1 MEHYIWK
8 RRGLLAAIA
17 IFALALF
24 TAALGSS
31 IHWINKPFPGFFL
44 HDNLTIGP
52 YFLPGW
58 TGSIAGLK
66 SLDRIVAV
74 NGRPIQRRAELYDFV
89 MKTPPHSTL
98 RYGIVRDGQRFNVD
112 VASMTLAFHDWFLT
126 FGIYVVIGIAFL
138 VIGAAPYY
146 LRAASPAALPL
157 CFMGFAVFVW
167 FETTFDFMTAG
178 MLPKEMRIF
187 ALTLT
192 PSAGIH
198 LGLLFKN
205 GQALWRAQ
213 PLCLFFI
220 YGISAIL
227 GVMNSATF
235 YGPTEQWVHVFQAAY
250 IYTCIGALGFLVNVG
265 SAFRGMLPNLDRSR
279 LRVMFVGAVLGFFL
293 PTLCTVLTASF
304 KWPIPYNLAL
314 VPTVFFPLSVA
325 YALVKY
331 SLFDLGNALKV
342 ALSRIALTALLL
354 VIYAAVVLLLRPW
367 AGIYQNDPL
376 VPLFFS
382 ILVVL
387 AFNPLL
393 SRIERIVDRYIYRQ
407 AYDPAKVQAEV
418 SSFLRSLDDPPTL
431 GNGFIRRVS
440 ENIGVETATLVY
452 LPKGSDNYLTITTT
466 NTGGNLPMVA
476 QALKELSLGQP
487 EFYLH
492 GVSREELK
500 VNPKLAGQQTRL
512 LMVFEQ
518 LAAELLIPIVFE
530 GEIRGFVSF
539 GQKSSRQE
547 YSAED
552 LRLLGTLTDQLALS
566 LENGRLYQESVKA
579 YKEAEATNQ
588 KLTEMDRVK
597 KQFVANICHEL
608 RTPVST
614 IIGFSEVLLDPNF
627 TGDSRD
633 MLERLGNNS
642 QELAHLMDNLMNFSR
657 LENDPVSA
665 RFEVIKLQEFLFALE
680 MMTQRLIRER
690 PIQFGINMES
700 PVETIESDGQ
710 KLQQILVQLLTNAL
724 KFTKQGKIELKIR
737 CLNEEPRSFVEIAVA
752 DTGIGIKKE
761 DQDLIFEDFRQLDG
775 SSVRR
780 YGGTGLGLGLCKK
793 LASALGGTI
802 RVTSEIGVG
811 SVFSLLLPLN
821 PSAG

>member
-1 MEHYIWK
+1 
-8 RRGLLAAIA
+8 
-17 IFALALF
+17 
-24 TAALGSS
+24 
-31 IHWINKPFPGFFL
+31 
-44 HDNLTIGP
+44 
-52 YFLPGW
+52 
-58 TGSIAGLK
+58 
-66 SLDRIVAV
+66 
-74 NGRPIQRRAELYDFV
+74 
-89 MKTPPHSTL
+89 
-98 RYGIVRDGQRFNVD
+98 
-112 VASMTLAFHDWFLT
+112 
-126 FGIYVVIGIAFL
+126 
-138 VIGAAPYY
+138 
-146 LRAASPAALPL
+146 
-157 CFMGFAVFVW
+157 
-167 FETTFDFMTAG
+167 
-178 MLPKEMRIF
+178 
-187 ALTLT
+187 
-192 PSAGIH
+192 
-198 LGLLFKN
+198 
-205 GQALWRAQ
+205 
-213 PLCLFFI
+213 
-220 YGISAIL
+220 
-227 GVMNSATF
+227 
-235 YGPTEQWVHVFQAAY
+235 
-250 IYTCIGALGFLVNVG
+250 
-265 SAFRGMLPNLDRSR
+265 
-279 LRVMFVGAVLGFFL
+279 
-293 PTLCTVLTASF
+293 
-304 KWPIPYNLAL
+304 
-314 VPTVFFPLSVA
+314 
-325 YALVKY
+325 
-331 SLFDLGNALKV
+331 
-342 ALSRIALTALLL
+342 
-354 VIYAAVVLLLRPW
+354 
-367 AGIYQNDPL
+367 
-376 VPLFFS
+376 
-382 ILVVL
+382 
-387 AFNPLL
+387 
-393 SRIERIVDRYIYRQ
+393 
-407 AYDPAKVQAEV
+407 
-418 SSFLRSLDDPPTL
+418 
-431 GNGFIRRVS
+431 
-440 ENIGVETATLVY
+440 
-452 LPKGSDNYLTITTT
+452 
-466 NTGGNLPMVA
+466 MVA

-737 CLNEEPRSFVEIAVA
+737 CLNEEPRGFVEIAVA

>member
-1 MEHYIWK
+1 
-8 RRGLLAAIA
+8 
-17 IFALALF
+17 
-24 TAALGSS
+24 
-31 IHWINKPFPGFFL
+31 
-44 HDNLTIGP
+44 
-52 YFLPGW
+52 
-58 TGSIAGLK
+58 
-66 SLDRIVAV
+66 
-74 NGRPIQRRAELYDFV
+74 
-89 MKTPPHSTL
+89 
-98 RYGIVRDGQRFNVD
+98 
-112 VASMTLAFHDWFLT
+112 
-126 FGIYVVIGIAFL
+126 
-138 VIGAAPYY
+138 
-146 LRAASPAALPL
+146 
-157 CFMGFAVFVW
+157 
-167 FETTFDFMTAG
+167 
-178 MLPKEMRIF
+178 
-187 ALTLT
+187 
-192 PSAGIH
+192 
-198 LGLLFKN
+198 
-205 GQALWRAQ
+205 
-213 PLCLFFI
+213 
-220 YGISAIL
+220 
-227 GVMNSATF
+227 
-235 YGPTEQWVHVFQAAY
+235 
-250 IYTCIGALGFLVNVG
+250 
-265 SAFRGMLPNLDRSR
+265 
-279 LRVMFVGAVLGFFL
+279 
-293 PTLCTVLTASF
+293 
-304 KWPIPYNLAL
+304 
-314 VPTVFFPLSVA
+314 
-325 YALVKY
+325 
-331 SLFDLGNALKV
+331 
-342 ALSRIALTALLL
+342 
-354 VIYAAVVLLLRPW
+354 
-367 AGIYQNDPL
+367 
-376 VPLFFS
+376 
-382 ILVVL
+382 VVL

-452 LPKGSDNYLTITTT
+452 LPKGSENYLTVTTT
-466 NTGGNLPMVA
+466 TTGGNLPMIA

-657 LENDPVSA
+657 LESDPVSA
-665 RFEVIKLQEFLFALE
+665 RFEVIKLQEILFGLE

-737 CLNEEPRSFVEIAVA
+737 CLNEQPRSFVEIAVA

-793 LASALGGTI
+793 LAAALGGTI
-802 RVTSEIGVG
+802 RVSSEIGVG

-821 PSAG
+821 PSVG